1 MPRTP
6 NVVERNRDVGIFHE
20 ISFKAVIRNNVVRH
34 NGLGNRGWFW
44 QSDIVLAASQD
55 VEVTGNK
62 LTVAPE
68 RCGVVLIDQGR
79 RDNGKRYKTRN
90 NTVHANEMAFETT
103 ACAGG
108 ASDTKPGDEN
118 FAITSEGANR
128 FDGNT
133 YGIGRSDRRARF
145 VWGHDV
151 TDWDGSRRNGQ
162 ERSGRLVPF

>member
-68 RCGVVLIDQGR
+68 RCGVVLIGQGR

-103 ACAGG
+103 ACAGD

-118 FAITSEGANR
+118 L
-128 FDGNT
+128 
-133 YGIGRSDRRARF
+133 RS
-145 VWGHDV
+145 
-151 TDWDGSRRNGQ
+151 
-162 ERSGRLVPF
+162 